1 MAIAS
6 GHHIEVH
13 DDKIVIVGTRITIE
27 DIVAMYVINE
37 SPIDW
42 ITEEFGLTYA
52 QIYAALSYYYD
63 HKEAV
68 DRAMDETE
76 ALASKIG
83 LNSQAHLVQIRARQ
97 SNS

>member
-1 MAIAS
+1 MRFS
-6 GHHIEVH
+6 PPLQVLERGPGGEVSESP
-13 DDKIVIVGTRITIE
+13 TIE

>member
-1 MAIAS
+1 MRFS
-6 GHHIEVH
+6 PPLQVLERGPGGEVSESP
-13 DDKIVIVGTRITIE
+13 TIE

-63 HKEAV
+63 HKEAI

-83 LNSQAHLVQIRARQ
+83 LNSQAYLAQIRARQ

>member
-1 MAIAS
+1 MRFS
-6 GHHIEVH
+6 PPLQVLERGPGGEVSESP
-13 DDKIVIVGTRITIE
+13 TIE

-63 HKEAV
+63 HKEAI

-83 LNSQAHLVQIRARQ
+83 LNSQAHLAQIRARQ